1 MSLLWVLAP
10 PVPELASLPAFGEET
25 YLVWCF
31 LFGPLIFFV
40 LLCNYIV

>member
-10 PVPELASLPAFGEET
+10 PVPELASQET